1 MIRSQTS
8 RERYAGEGRQL
19 GPERPA
25 PGQSGTRLIE
35 HDDHYDDAQEERLQ
49 RHIHIK
55 GNLWSE
61 DAVKLTNIL

>member
-8 RERYAGEGRQL
+8 RERCAGEGRQL

-25 PGQSGTRLIE
+25 PGQSGIGLIE
-35 HDDHYDDAQEERLQ
+35 HDDDDDAQEERLQ

-61 DAVKLTNIL
+61 DAVKLTSS